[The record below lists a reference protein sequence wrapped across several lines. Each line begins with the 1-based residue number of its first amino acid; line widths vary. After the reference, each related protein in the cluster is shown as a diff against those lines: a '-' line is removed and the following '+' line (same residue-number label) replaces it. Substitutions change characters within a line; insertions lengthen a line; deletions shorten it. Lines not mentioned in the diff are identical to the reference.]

1 MRIGLVLSSPLL
13 RRDSH
18 LFAEVARDKIR
29 SIAKLNVRTL
39 LAYPNIPKLYSS
51 GVRYRLEE
59 PNTEEFVDLA
69 EILRRGWGDCAQL
82 VAWRMAELIRAG
94 EKWPDA
100 RFVWKLNPVTGQ
112 RYFHV
117 VVRRADGRIEDPSVR
132 LGMNSGDAVT
142 ARQKPVRIGR

>member
-18 LFAEVARDKIR
+18 LFAQVARDKIR

-39 LAYPNIPKLYSS
+39 LAYPQIPNIYGS

-59 PNTEEFVDLA
+59 EGTEEFVDLA

-82 VAWRMAELIRAG
+82 VSWRMAELMVRQN
-94 EKWPDA
+94 ERWPDA
-100 RFVWKLNPVTGQ
+100 RFVWKTNPVTGQ
-112 RYFHV
+112 RYFH
-117 VVRRADGRIEDPSVR
+117 RPIILTGF
-132 LGMNSGDAVT
+132 
-142 ARQKPVRIGR
+142 